1 VIVSQVVAP
10 RRSEINE
17 VPTPEPAPGHV
28 IVRVDASGVCSS
40 ELHAWVSGPRSTPM
54 RLGHEAVGTVQDV
67 GERVERWRPGDIVTG
82 LMSQGFS
89 QFVTARED
97 HLLRVPAG
105 VLAESALGEPIGCL
119 VNAARRTN
127 IQLGDRT
134 AIVGLG
140 YMGLGMLGLCRL
152 AGPSFVMGVD
162 MRPEALEL
170 ARELGADDVRDPAEI
185 AEADLDGRD
194 HPEQGFD
201 VVIEA
206 TGTQHGLDLA
216 GRLVRQHGILSIV
229 GYHQGAPRSVD
240 MESWNF
246 KAIDVINA
254 HVRRTADR
262 MESMKIGLD
271 LVSAGRLDF
280 GRLVTHRYG
289 LDEVDRAFA
298 DLEAKPPGFV
308 KAVVIPNAA

>member
-1 VIVSQVVAP
+1 MIISQVVAP
-10 RRSEINE
+10 RRSQLHE
-17 VPTPEPAPGHV
+17 VPTPEPAPDHV
-28 IVRVDASGVCSS
+28 VIRVDVSGVCSS
-40 ELHAWVSGPRSTPM
+40 ELHAWASGPRSTPTC
-54 RLGHEAVGTVQDV
+54 LGHEVVGTVQNA

-105 VLAESALGEPIGCL
+105 IPAESALGEPIGCL
-119 VNAARRTN
+119 VNAARRTR
-127 IQLGDRT
+127 IELGDRI

-140 YMGLGMLGLCRL
+140 YMGLGMLELCHL

-162 MRPEALEL
+162 MRPEALDL
-170 ARELGADDVRDPAEI
+170 ARELGADDVREPAEI
-185 AEADLDGRD
+185 GEADLDGRD

-206 TGTQHGLDLA
+206 TGTQRGLDLA

-229 GYHQGAPRSVD
+229 GYHQGVARSVD
-240 MESWNF
+240 MEAWNF

-308 KAVVIPNAA
+308 KAVVVPNAA